1 MLREVHRI
9 PPLTGQAAQR
19 GLVHHEGVPFRVRG
33 GGRPI
38 AATCIANAVEW
49 YDFAV
54 YGALAPVL
62 VVVLLPPGSGD
73 GGLTVIFAVFATSF
87 LARPVGALL
96 VGMRADQV
104 GRRTVLAAMIL
115 LMTGATAA
123 IGLLPPWSAVGF
135 LAPLCLVIL
144 RLVQGFASGGEVS
157 ASIAY
162 LLESSP
168 PRRWGYYGGWHTAT
182 VALGIAAGLT
192 AAAVV
197 SATLPV
203 DDLER
208 WGWRI
213 PFLVALPLGLAGLY
227 IRSRLRETP
236 AFEQAERSAAT
247 IRTAWREHAP
257 AVWTGFLLVSV
268 LAGAFNLWF
277 VFLPSHIVAENIHD
291 LPATLACAVAGLA
304 AAAVAA
310 PLLGLLSDRVGRR
323 PLLVTGTSFL
333 CLLAVPLYE
342 LVLQGSILALLVADV
357 AIGILLGTL
366 VISAHIAERFPV
378 TVRASGIA
386 LTYGLATAL
395 IGGTAPLIASLLT
408 QHGFSLGM
416 PLYLLGLSA
425 AGLIAALQAPPAVAS
440 VDTWTSGTRIG

>member
-1 MLREVHRI
+1 V
-9 PPLTGQAAQR
+9 T
-19 GLVHHEGVPFRVRG
+19 FRVRG
-33 GGRPI
+33 SGRPI
-38 AATCIANAVEW
+38 AATCIANAIEW

-54 YGALAPVL
+54 YGALASVL
-62 VVVLLPPGSGD
+62 VVVLLPPGPGD
-73 GGLTVIFAVFATSF
+73 GGLTAIFAVFATSF

-104 GRRTVLAAMIL
+104 GRRRVLAAMIL

-123 IGLLPPWSAVGF
+123 IGLLPPWSAVGV

-157 ASIAY
+157 VSIAY

-197 SATLPV
+197 SATLSV

-227 IRSRLRETP
+227 IRLRLRETP
-236 AFEQAERSAAT
+236 AFEQAERSTAT
-247 IRTAWREHAP
+247 LQTAWREHAP
-257 AVWTGFLLVSV
+257 AVRTGFVLVSV

-277 VFLPSHIVAENIHD
+277 VFLPSHIVAEDIHD
-291 LPATLACAVAGLA
+291 LPVALACAVAGLA

-323 PLLVTGTSFL
+323 PLLVSGTSLL
-333 CLLAVPLYE
+333 CLLAVPLYG
-342 LVLQGSILALLVADV
+342 LALQGSIVGLLVADL

-395 IGGTAPLIASLLT
+395 IGGTAPVVASLLAE
-408 QHGFSLGM
+408 HGFSFGM
-416 PLYLLGLSA
+416 PLYLVGLSA
-425 AGLIAALQAPPAVAS
+425 AGLIAALHAPPAVAS
-440 VDTWTSGTRIG
+440 ADVWTSGTRIG

>member
-1 MLREVHRI
+1 M
-9 PPLTGQAAQR
+9 T
-19 GLVHHEGVPFRVRG
+19 FRVKG

-38 AATCIANAVEW
+38 IATCIANAIEW

-54 YGALAPVL
+54 YGALASVL
-62 VVVLLPPGSGD
+62 VAVLLPPGQGD
-73 GGLTVIFAVFATSF
+73 GGLTAIFAVFATSF
-87 LARPVGALL
+87 LARPIGALL
-96 VGMRADQV
+96 VGTRADQV
-104 GRRTVLAAMIL
+104 GRRRVLAAMIL
-115 LMTGATAA
+115 LMAGATAA
-123 IGLLPPWSAVGF
+123 IGLLPPWSAVGV

-144 RLVQGFASGGEVS
+144 RLVQGFASGGEVT

-168 PRRWGYYGGWHTAT
+168 GRRWGYYGGWHTAT
-182 VALGIAAGLT
+182 TALGVAAGLT

-197 SATLPV
+197 SATLSTA
-203 DDLER
+203 DLEH

-213 PFLVALPLGLAGLY
+213 PFLVALPLGLAGIY
-227 IRSRLRETP
+227 IRLRLDETT

-247 IRTAWREHAP
+247 IRIAWREHTP
-257 AVWTGFLLVSV
+257 AVWTGFVLVSV
-268 LAGAFNLWF
+268 LAGAFNIWF
-277 VFLPSHIVAENIHD
+277 VFLPSYVVAEDIHA
-291 LPATLACAVAGLA
+291 LPVALTCAVAGLA

-310 PLLGLLSDRVGRR
+310 PLWGMLSDRVGRR
-323 PLLVTGTSFL
+323 PLLVAGTLLL
-333 CLLAVPLYE
+333 CLLAVPVYE
-342 LVLQGSILALLVADV
+342 LVVQGSILRLLVADL

-395 IGGTAPLIASLLT
+395 IGGTAPVVASLLA
-408 QHGFSLGM
+408 QHGFSLGI

-425 AGLIAALQAPPAVAS
+425 AGLIAALHAPPAVAS
-440 VDTWTSGTRIG
+440 ADTWTSGTRIG

>member
-1 MLREVHRI
+1 M
-9 PPLTGQAAQR
+9 T
-19 GLVHHEGVPFRVRG
+19 FRVRG

-38 AATCIANAVEW
+38 IATCIANAIEW

-54 YGALAPVL
+54 YGALASVL
-62 VVVLLPPGSGD
+62 VAVLLRPGPGD
-73 GGLTVIFAVFATSF
+73 GGLTAIFAVFATSF

-104 GRRTVLAAMIL
+104 GRRRLLAATIL
-115 LMTGATAA
+115 LMAGATAA
-123 IGLLPPWSAVGF
+123 IGLLPPWSAVGV
-135 LAPLCLVIL
+135 LAPMCLVVL
-144 RLVQGFASGGEVS
+144 RLVQGFASGGEISV
-157 ASIAY
+157 SIAY

-182 VALGIAAGLT
+182 IALGFTAGLT

-197 SATLPV
+197 SATLSTA
-203 DDLER
+203 DLER

-227 IRSRLRETP
+227 IRLRLRETTP
-236 AFEQAERSAAT
+236 FEQAGRSADRSAAT
-247 IRTAWREHAP
+247 IQTAWREHAP
-257 AVWTGFLLVSV
+257 AVWTGFALVSV
-268 LAGAFNLWF
+268 LSGTFNIWF
-277 VFLPSHIVAENIHD
+277 VFLPSHLVAEDIHD
-291 LPATLACAVAGLA
+291 LPVALACAVAGLA

-310 PLLGLLSDRVGRR
+310 PLLGLLSDRIGRR
-323 PLLVTGTSFL
+323 PLLVAGTSLL

-342 LVLQGSILALLVADV
+342 LVLQGSMLRLLVADL

-395 IGGTAPLIASLLT
+395 IGGTAPVVASLLT
-408 QHGFSLGM
+408 EHGFSVCV

-425 AGLIAALQAPPAVAS
+425 AGLTAALHSPPVVAS
-440 VDTWTSGTRIG
+440 GGT